1 MYSITLLV
9 WMILD
14 VYMILYGVDPCY
26 FSEPFARNQRRPKVH
41 GLWFLCTTQICQ
53 RHSCTMCRVHPSKP
67 IPNLPNHAKSHAHSA
82 SHSHR
87 LEIFQFEI
95 DSLLGFWFAF
105 NCKLIHCTHTHTLPH
120 YCNITVYSQP
130 WNQSIKSIKPA
141 ACILLAWRMSREIA
155 VPSPK
160 TAATLPVELEAA
172 YDAGCSWQV
181 VFSCQTAL

>member
-1 MYSITLLV
+1 MLFFWTFCQKPKTPQGSRSLIPLHNPDLSAPFLHNV
-9 WMILD
+9 W
-14 VYMILYGVDPCY
+14 CAS
-26 FSEPFARNQRRPKVH
+26 FQTHTKS
-41 GLWFLCTTQICQ
+41 
-53 RHSCTMCRVHPSKP
+53 
-67 IPNLPNHAKSHAHSA
+67 AKSHAHSA

-87 LEIFQFEI
+87 LEVFQFEI

-160 TAATLPVELEAA
+160 TTATLPVELEAA